1 MAFAHANEK
10 FATVMNNLI
19 ENSTPKRKKALRKI
33 IDRKDT
39 CLDKQSLL
47 KLKSTN
53 KGKRA
58 ITEFAKTLSE
68 KYKNTSLLSKTLHLN
83 RRTVIKAVAGKQK
96 KTSSKIDEKTVKRF
110 YFRHDV
116 SRVLPQKRYATK
128 LGAGYLM
135 QVSVAA
141 AYSKF

>member
-47 KLKSTN
+47 KLKFDQ
-53 KGKRA
+53 KGETGHHRICKD
-58 ITEFAKTLSE
+58 TF
-68 KYKNTSLLSKTLHLN
+68 
-83 RRTVIKAVAGKQK
+83 
-96 KTSSKIDEKTVKRF
+96 
-110 YFRHDV
+110 
-116 SRVLPQKRYATK
+116 
-128 LGAGYLM
+128 
-135 QVSVAA
+135 
-141 AYSKF
+141 